1 MNKDYMKV
9 EGYNNLLRDPNTN
22 SIINANMSEYEQYL
36 ARRNSKTK
44 DNQKVQNLEEE
55 LASMKSDIDEIK
67 FLLRSLV
74 NESRWNYTRRSWK
87 KFWVF

>member
-1 MNKDYMKV
+1 MEKEYLKV
-9 EGYNNLLRDPNTN
+9 EGYNNLLRDPDTN
-22 SIINANMSEYEQYL
+22 SIVNTNMSEYEQYL
-36 ARRNSKTK
+36 ARRKTK
-44 DNQKVQNLEEE
+44 SEENEKVQNLEEE

-74 NESRWNYTRRSWK
+74 NESRWNHSRRSWK